1 MKLQSEFPNVSL
13 KTDEGFRAFVQHVQH
28 LMLSTDPTKV
38 TLTSDTG
45 QIDVMTVTTPAPA
58 TFPSYYR
65 LYWSGF
71 NIFRFNDGEGLDIYI
86 KLQYG
91 ASNGNTSSTQWM
103 QPHIRFSIGKGT
115 DGEGNLTD
123 IICPENQMKGYT
135 STTITSSRGVH
146 YSYCC
151 IKKGYLCLLVDVGG
165 QGATFPT
172 ADYTCESNTLI
183 ISKESGGTTLSITK
197 SNDSSSSTPSNT
209 EKYRDCVTMVTD
221 IYNPASVNQTFFSQ
235 IVQDL
240 PSIGNSGL
248 HGGDVYL
255 RPVEVLGKDGV
266 YVDENLVAYFQN
278 DFSNGSEH
286 EVEMNGVMGN
296 FLFLTPAL
304 RTTAPHYTNLAV
316 RWE

>member
-1 MKLQSEFPNVSL
+1 MKLRTEFPNVTL
-13 KTDEGFRAFVQHVQH
+13 KTDEGFRSFVQHVQH
-28 LMLSTDPTKV
+28 LILSTDPTKV
-38 TLTSDTG
+38 ELASDTG
-45 QIDVMTVTTPAPA
+45 QIDVLTVTTPAPA
-58 TFPSYYR
+58 TFPSTYNF
-65 LYWSGF
+65 YWSGF
-71 NIFRFNDGEGLDIYI
+71 NIFRFNDGEGVDIYI

-91 ASNGNTSSTQWM
+91 VFNSSTSTTQWL

-123 IICPENQMKGYT
+123 IICPENLMKGQ
-135 STTITSSRGVH
+135 SNSTITSSRGVH

-151 IKKGYLCLLVDVGG
+151 IKKGYFCLLVDVGG
-165 QGATFPT
+165 RGDTFPS
-172 ADYTCESNTLI
+172 AGYSSESNTLI
-183 ISKESGGTTLSITK
+183 ISKDPDGTTITITR
-197 SNDSSSSTPSNT
+197 SNTSSGSTPSNT
-209 EKYRDCVTMVTD
+209 NKYRDCETMVTD
-221 IYNPASVNQTFFSQ
+221 LFNPELANLTFFSQ
-235 IVQDL
+235 VVQDL

-248 HGGDVYL
+248 HGGDVHL

-286 EVEMNGVMGN
+286 AVEMNGVMGN

-304 RTTAPHYTNLAV
+304 RTTTPNYTNLAV